1 MIPADP
7 FDRDDFARPQG
18 VNCRQMSGG
27 TKLHV
32 ASKFA
37 KLQTRSA
44 LRAGKRLGMKSAV
57 AWIGILGRALRTE
70 GKARHRRIGTI
81 IRQPFDQG
89 VARAALGAI
98 NEGVAEAPISRITH
112 FGKAFVAGKV
122 VRRQAEYVPRTLLH

>member
-1 MIPADP
+1 
-7 FDRDDFARPQG
+7 
-18 VNCRQMSGG
+18 MSGS

-32 ASKFA
+32 ACKFA
-37 KLQTRSA
+37 KLQTWSA
-44 LRAGKRLGMKSAV
+44 LRAGKRLGMESAV
-57 AWIGILGRALRTE
+57 AWIGILGRTLRTE
-70 GKARHRRIGTI
+70 GKVRHRRIGTI

-122 VRRQAEYVPRTLLH
+122 VRRKLNMFRERCFTDVNLKVRDSFRRDRSL